1 MCHSFGTRHFA
12 HESPLIGMVDSNYTN
27 DDDTKSTSGYVFY
40 FHGCPILTDSS
51 KQRAVSNST
60 TEAELIAAS
69 RCARTCVYLRRL
81 LADFGARNLPP
92 TPIYEDN
99 QGCVAISRGG
109 GNFRRLRHLRVADSY
124 VYHHA
129 VVDNTLSLHYIR
141 SCDNVSDV
149 FTKACDP
156 ETFHRL
162 RGYLMGGVSAE
173 RKHTHFTF
181 NPLEQSH
188 PRAGE
193 CWISSQVSPS

>member
-1 MCHSFGTRHFA
+1 MSQA
-12 HESPLIGMVDSNYTN
+12 ESLGVGGQLAILRKSPRVTGSQPSIHPGPQIIAREGIGEVTIINLG
-27 DDDTKSTSGYVFY
+27 KS
-40 FHGCPILTDSS
+40 
-51 KQRAVSNST
+51 R
-60 TEAELIAAS
+60 
-69 RCARTCVYLRRL
+69 
-81 LADFGARNLPP
+81 
-92 TPIYEDN
+92 
-99 QGCVAISRGG
+99 
-109 GNFRRLRHLRVADSY
+109 NFRRLRHLRVADSY

-162 RGYLMGGVSAE
+162 RGYLMGSVSAE

-181 NPLEQSH
+181 TPLEQSH